1 MTDPTIVY
9 ERASWNTDHTMLV
22 ENEIRRSDGS
32 RSLERRAK
40 TGDGDVLRLFVEED
54 PIESQ
59 MQYGVNWRGLC
70 GYHSASIHTAT
81 EKDAVKLFKALQ
93 KVTGYDLT

>member
-1 MTDPTIVY
+1 MTVTTVY
-9 ERASWNTDHTMLV
+9 ERARWNTDHTMLV
-22 ENEIRRSDGS
+22 EKEIRWSDGS

-40 TGDGDVLRLFVEED
+40 TGDGDVLRLFVEE
-54 PIESQ
+54 PVEGTAS
-59 MQYGVNWRGLC
+59 YGVNWRGLC

-93 KVTGYDLT
+93 KVTGYDMT